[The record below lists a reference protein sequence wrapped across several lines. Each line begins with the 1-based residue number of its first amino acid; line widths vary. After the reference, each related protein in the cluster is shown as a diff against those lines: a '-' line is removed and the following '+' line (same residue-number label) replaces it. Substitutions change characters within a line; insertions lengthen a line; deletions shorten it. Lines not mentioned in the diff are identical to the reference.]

1 MFVLLSVCVNAFKHV
16 AQNNVADFQAK
27 SWNCLLLAALQ
38 IVICGLPSSAD
49 TKAMINCVH
58 SRHLSRR
65 VLIVLDPYKQDSFLR
80 SRRQSLDSFV
90 PVDGRA
96 TAYVCDNFTCS
107 LPITGVAALDKL
119 LSESAAAAADDFD

>member
-1 MFVLLSVCVNAFKHV
+1 
-16 AQNNVADFQAK
+16 
-27 SWNCLLLAALQ
+27 
-38 IVICGLPSSAD
+38 
-49 TKAMINCVH
+49 MINCVH

-107 LPITGVAALDKL
+107 LPITDVAALDKL